1 MIMGVTLLG
10 DAGFKYYDNLKKRVL
25 PATIEFGDG
34 VSKSTAKA
42 VNAYEDMNIE
52 VTAKLNT
59 LKATNTTITN
69 DIADDMSKR
78 FKDMGDSLKNGYKT
92 SANNATKVLKEFY
105 ASNNEMSD
113 KEKVKSLAKSM
124 PITRKNKKRSK
135 SMLTSDEMYRTAA
148 RENRILQTKKIKK

>member
-1 MIMGVTLLG
+1 
-10 DAGFKYYDNLKKRVL
+10 L
-25 PATIEFGDG
+25 PATIDFGDG

-59 LKATNTTITN
+59 LRATNATITN

-92 SANNATKVLKEFY
+92 SATNATKVLKEFY
-105 ASNNEMSD
+105 ASNKGMSD
-113 KEKVKSLAKSM
+113 KEE
-124 PITRKNKKRSK
+124 NK
-135 SMLTSDEMYRTAA
+135 
-148 RENRILQTKKIKK
+148 IIGKI